1 LTKKIAL
8 SSLKN
13 YTVSLELDIK
23 AFTPEQALEKFEV
36 NIINGNYEKD
46 DICIVFD
53 DNIKKLSFKGDQP
66 KEGT

>member
-1 LTKKIAL
+1 
-8 SSLKN
+8 
-13 YTVSLELDIK
+13 LDIK